1 MTNVDPENERLSSA
15 DIDALLAS
23 VPGLI
28 GTGEMLDRLFFGFLV
43 GDTHARLILA
53 NDTACRLLGVPRSAL
68 LGAPPSFFLE
78 PDAARFEQQ
87 RGERVAGLAE
97 PYCARTR
104 RADGTLHRVR
114 IVPQVLRN
122 RDGVVIGSSGTFTP
136 VDADGRVLSIRSD
149 ARACYLQALE
159 RGHA

>member
-1 MTNVDPENERLSSA
+1 MICVDPENEKLSPT

-23 VPGLI
+23 VPGLT
-28 GTGEMLDRLFFGFLV
+28 GTGELLDRLCFGFLV
-43 GDTHARLILA
+43 GDTRSRLILA

-68 LGAPPSFFLE
+68 LGAPPRFFLE

-87 RGERVAGLAE
+87 RGQRASGQAE
-97 PYCARTR
+97 PYCVNTR

-122 RDGVVIGSSGTFTP
+122 REGVIIGSSGTFTP
-136 VDADGRVLSIRSD
+136 VDKDGRVISVSSQER
-149 ARACYLQALE
+149 ARYLEALE
-159 RGHA
+159 RGQV